1 MSKRAIPKRTF
12 CFESLDQRRC
22 MAVASVGWDGAGK
35 GSADLTYYISNAPSS
50 LSKSR
55 RCVCNQDSV
64 GCMVQSRKCPLYRI
78 ENPGAGKAVW
88 TSRLGRIDGSGGTL
102 AQAYFP
108 ADVNPSR
115 IAGDVQF
122 DSSETWE
129 IGNSKGAS
137 AFDLVHVAVHEIG
150 HALGLEHSY
159 SGSAVLAPTVSPTEY
174 FTALDQDDVDAVLS
188 IYAPAGA
195 TGGGTTNGTT
205 PTKTPPVTT
214 TPPVV
219 TTPPVTKAPT
229 PTQPT
234 TPTKTVNPT
243 DDWSIVNYRINRFRW
258 SSGFS
263 EFNRFRRFFG

>member
-1 MSKRAIPKRTF
+1 VSKRAISKRTF
-12 CFESLDQRRC
+12 SFESLDERRC
-22 MAVASVGWDGAGK
+22 MAVASIGWDGAGK

-50 LSKSR
+50 LSKADVASAIKTALDAWSN
-55 RCVCNQDSV
+55 VASV
-64 GCMVQSRKCPLYRI
+64 RFTESKT
-78 ENPGAGKAVW
+78 PGLAKQLDISFGN
-88 TSRLGRIDGSGGTL
+88 IDGSGGTL

-122 DSSETWE
+122 DSSEKWE
-129 IGNSKGAS
+129 IGNAKGAA

-150 HALGLEHSY
+150 HALGLGHSQ
-159 SGSAVLAPTVSPTEY
+159 SGSAVLAPSVSPTEY
-174 FTALDQDDVDAVLS
+174 YTALDRDDVDSILS

-195 TGGGTTNGTT
+195 TGGPTSGTIPTTN
-205 PTKTPPVTT
+205 PPLAT

-219 TTPPVTKAPT
+219 TTPPVTKTPA

-234 TPTKTVNPT
+234 TPTKRVNPT
-243 DDWSIVNYRINRFRW
+243 NDWTILEYRINRFRW

-263 EFNRFRRFFG
+263 DFNRLLRFFG